1 MYHKISLARQANY
14 GKGTKRMNV
23 LILSDSHGRTSK
35 ILQAIEAQPSSPDAI
50 VFLGDGLRDIA
61 YCELDGIPL
70 YAVCGNCDFYSI
82 YGEVRGE
89 NEIIADLGGKRVM
102 MTHGNDYGVKSGLG
116 TIVAAASR
124 KDVDIVLFGH
134 THEPLEKYLPEGESE
149 YGITL
154 KKSLYLFNPGSIGG
168 YDASFGVLNIDK
180 RGQILLSHG
189 RA

>member
-1 MYHKISLARQANY
+1 MYHKISLASQANY

-35 ILQAIEAQPSSPDAI
+35 ILQAIEAQPSPPDAI
-50 VFLGDGLRDIA
+50 VFLGDGLRDMA
-61 YCELDGIPL
+61 YCDLDGIPL
-70 YAVCGNCDFYSI
+70 YAICGNCDFYSI

-89 NEIIADLGGKRVM
+89 NEIIADVGGKRVM

-134 THEPLEKYLPEGESE
+134 THEPLERYISTEQNQ
-149 YGITL
+149 IC
-154 KKSLYLFNPGSIGG
+154 IM
-168 YDASFGVLNIDK
+168 ID
-180 RGQILLSHG
+180 S
-189 RA
+189 